1 MTNKLPVVG
10 KRYRL
15 CVGINDLDRV
25 EYQFCEVK
33 RLTDTAVECLVD
45 GLQLHYYPKDTFL
58 LAWEELPE
66 DKAETKPETQSHI
79 SESKEK
85 MKQALD
91 VIRNRKKYLEGYNNG
106 FDDCLK
112 EMAERF
118 PDQISETSL
127 IPSNSRELSPE
138 VKEAMEKLKDDIKAW
153 VDDVFGDFTPL
164 SRIKPL
170 EPGPVYETLMMI
182 NDLLNALDK
191 QFMSKEGDK
200 IDTSSEVCLSNNE
213 MKPNENGSFKHLDNA
228 EEISQDIM
236 KEESIWKPVSELP
249 EDGIEKLLIKLD
261 GSVQIANHTF
271 FDDEQI
277 DEVYIVDGWKD
288 NRIECTSYPAEDI
301 KEFCTLTDFIN
312 DYEKLKE
319 RDKLKEIK
327 LRELEER
334 VKKLEE
340 K

>member
-15 CVGINDLDRV
+15 KNYKAEVINVDSEGVTYLQGDKEYWDFLDDFRD
-25 EYQFCEVK
+25 YF
-33 RLTDTAVECLVD
+33 
-45 GLQLHYYPKDTFL
+45 
-58 LAWEELPE
+58 EELPE

-91 VIRNRKKYLEGYNNG
+91 IIRNRKKYLEGYNNG

-191 QFMSKEGDK
+191 QFMSKEEVK
-200 IDTSSEVCLSNNE
+200 IDIKQEYVDSVKVNETSKSVAVKEEEVKE
-213 MKPNENGSFKHLDNA
+213 
-228 EEISQDIM
+228 
-236 KEESIWKPVSELP
+236 KEESIWKPVSKLP
-249 EDGIEKLLIKLD
+249 EDSYTVIIKAK
-261 GSVQIANHTF
+261 GGYGEIF
-271 FDDEQI
+271 FGAYREDTQHFMDEAMKFVYPKKSI
-277 DEVYIVDGWKD
+277 DKY
-288 NRIECTSYPAEDI
+288 
-301 KEFCTLTDFIN
+301 CTLTDFIN

>member
-33 RLTDTAVECLVD
+33 RLTDTAVECLVN

-79 SESKEK
+79 SE
-85 MKQALD
+85 
-91 VIRNRKKYLEGYNNG
+91 
-106 FDDCLK
+106 
-112 EMAERF
+112 
-118 PDQISETSL
+118 
-127 IPSNSRELSPE
+127 LSPE
-138 VKEAMEKLKDDIKAW
+138 VKEAMEWLRDDIKAW
-153 VDDVFGDFTPL
+153 IDDVFGEFIPL

-170 EPGPVYETLMMI
+170 EPVPVYETLMMI

-191 QFMSKEGDK
+191 QFK
-200 IDTSSEVCLSNNE
+200 VNE
-213 MKPNENGSFKHLDNA
+213 
-228 EEISQDIM
+228 

-249 EDGIEKLLIKLD
+249 KRKKNGEVLLKHKNGTIRLACLFIENYGKENAFCPIHLR
-261 GSVQIANHTF
+261 GSF
-271 FDDEQI
+271 L
-277 DEVYIVDGWKD
+277 
-288 NRIECTSYPAEDI
+288 
-301 KEFCTLTDFIN
+301 KEYFTHYATVGDLFN

-319 RDKLKEIK
+319 RDKLKEMK

-334 VKKLEE
+334 VNKLEE